1 VGKKS
6 KSGQSGQAIVEYI
19 LLLSIVVGM
28 LVAFLSNFTNTFD
41 KATLGLG
48 GKMEVQM
55 RTGRAPATLWTK

>member
-1 VGKKS
+1 VGKKP

-19 LLLSIVVGM
+19 LLLSIVIGM
-28 LVAFLSNFTNTFD
+28 LSVFLAKFTSTFD
-41 KATLGLG
+41 TATIGLG